1 MRPPARLSLFQR
13 AVSVALA
20 AALVCGT
27 APLAHAADAPAG
39 ENALAGSTTA
49 AIDPSPIGSDEEL
62 DARTPTL
69 LPGAVEDAAASEPTE
84 AAKPAVCATPYLQPD
99 PEARANLAAALAG
112 PRALA
117 ASEPQVGDTRPFYSD
132 YRAGEADFAIECVA
146 VGENY
151 TFWVDAEH
159 LDAVRQQDLAVLAE
173 DLHAYIDREVELF
186 GDWREGADVDGDGRA
201 AFVFYPF
208 LEEYDSMLGF
218 FLSDDLYDDTD
229 DYATGNVMDMLHVNS
244 GRLYENPSAHGGF
257 DADLALATLVH
268 EFQHLINYARTGGY
282 SDAWLNE
289 AFSQAAIGLAG
300 ITTDDP
306 ALLAVDA
313 SDLGYLPPFVYEGDY
328 VPGVERPEASSSY
341 GAWFLFG
348 LYLASQTEGFAS
360 PDGSMRGGEGV
371 YRAVLG
377 ALSET
382 DEEGTYDTC
391 TRDALVAALEG
402 IGYLGEGDG
411 CVVRNFDEL
420 VANFGMAFLL
430 REETGPRSLT
440 NDPAARST
448 VCGSDVPLAHFDAA
462 AASIP
467 GGGALTAVDVEDG
480 SFAVDAEAD
489 PRIVYA
495 SGDAPLP
502 MRSRVLFEP
511 DGGPLAE
518 GDPISLSFSHGVP
531 DGQLLYCEAADG
543 QYVHPS
549 TYRLYESPLAATTGS
564 YRVRGSYRCEAGTTL
579 TFRSGLFTVDAREE
593 GEEGPGE
600 PTEQPAVPPEDAAGF
615 SAPSK
620 LPAPKV
626 LAPTGDPLAAA
637 AVDAAALL
645 CLAAA
650 LAAASQ
656 RQIARTRKAAR
667 R

>member
-1 MRPPARLSLFQR
+1 MRPPARPPLLQH
-13 AVSVALA
+13 AACVALA
-20 AALVCGT
+20 AALSCGV
-27 APLAHAADAPAG
+27 APAAYAADVPAG
-39 ENALAGSTTA
+39 ETMLAGSTIA
-49 AIDPSPIGSDEEL
+49 AIDPTPIGSDAEL
-62 DARTPTL
+62 EARTPTL
-69 LPGAVEDAAASEPTE
+69 LSATGGDAALLSEPT
-84 AAKPAVCATPYLQPD
+84 AAKPTVCATPYLQPS
-99 PEARANLAAALAG
+99 PEARASLARSLAG
-112 PRALA
+112 PRARA
-117 ASEPQVGDTRPFYSD
+117 ASEPQVGDTRPFHSD
-132 YRAGEADFAIECVA
+132 YRAGEADFAIECVD

-151 TFWVDAEH
+151 TFWMDAER
-159 LDAVRQQDLAVLAE
+159 LDAIAPQDLAFLAE
-173 DLHAYIDREVELF
+173 SLHEHIDREVELF

-208 LEEYDSMLGF
+208 LEEYDSVLGF
-218 FLSDDLYDDTD
+218 FISGDLYDGGD
-229 DYATGNVMDMLHVNS
+229 DYVTGNVMDALHVNS
-244 GRLYENPSAHGGF
+244 GRLYEDPSAHGGF

-268 EFQHLINYARTGGY
+268 EFQHLINHARTGGY

-289 AFSQAAIGLAG
+289 AFSQAAVGLAG

-313 SDLGYLPPFVYEGDY
+313 SDLGYLPPFVYEDDY
-328 VPGVERPEASSSY
+328 TPGVERPEAASSY

-360 PDGSMRGGEGV
+360 PDGSMSGGEGV

-391 TRDALVAALEG
+391 TRDALIAALGE
-402 IGYLGEGDG
+402 IGYLGEEEG
-411 CVVRNFDEL
+411 CVVRDFDEL

-430 REETGPRSLT
+430 REETGPRSLSG
-440 NDPAARST
+440 DPAARST
-448 VCGSDVPLAHFDAA
+448 VCGSDVPLAHFDAP

-467 GGGALTAVDVEDG
+467 GGGALTAVDVEGG

-502 MRSRVLFEP
+502 VSSRVLFEP

-518 GDPISLSFSHGVP
+518 GDPISLSFSHGAP
-531 DGQLLYCEAADG
+531 GGQLLYCEAADG

-549 TYRLYESPLAATTGS
+549 TYRRYEGPLAATAGS
-564 YRVRGSYRCEAGTTL
+564 YRIRGSYRCEAGTTL
-579 TFRSGLFTVDAREE
+579 TFRSGLFAVAAREE
-593 GEEGPGE
+593 GEEGPA
-600 PTEQPAVPPEDAAGF
+600 EQPAVPPENAAGP
-615 SAPSK
+615 STPSK
-620 LPAPKV
+620 LPAPQA

-637 AVDAAALL
+637 IVDAAALA

-650 LAAASQ
+650 LAAAS
-656 RQIARTRKAAR
+656 RRRAACARKVAKR
-667 R
+667 